1 MKQNLFDRSLYN
13 DLKTGA
19 YYTDADHA
27 YRLGQM
33 FEFSSES
40 CVLEPCFGDAKAVE
54 AFLKGTRGNKS
65 EVKKFGVEMNPESF
79 ESAKD
84 HFDYALNEDF
94 LKGVRI
100 TPKAFS
106 LIFTNPPYG
115 ECNEGKD
122 RLETE
127 FLKRFY
133 SYLMPGGILVLIIP
147 RSCMED
153 KNFIRDYAAR
163 FETKAIYRF
172 DDKEYEKYHQYVFIA
187 TRRDSIGVLRTK
199 LESLRDRIYKDQFP
213 YIPQVE
219 TYQGE
224 IYQVPETANEK
235 VALFTGVKFDYG
247 KAAENLQHSSLF
259 EKLAEATVSPYYALK
274 VGDPPL
280 PLKKDLLYLA
290 AIAGAGEGVA
300 GREEDGD
307 VHLQRGVVKPEK
319 FTHYETTESGSEVM
333 VETTK
338 SVVTI
343 NLIDSFGNIR
353 TLR

>member
-13 DLKTGA
+13 DLKVGA

-27 YRLGQM
+27 YRLGQL
-33 FEFSSES
+33 FEFSSEA
-40 CVLEPCFGDAKAVE
+40 CLLEPCFGDAKALE
-54 AFLKGTRGNKS
+54 AFLKGTHGDKS

-79 ESAKD
+79 EGAKD
-84 HFDYALNEDF
+84 FFDYALNEDF

-147 RSCMED
+147 RACMED

-172 DDKEYEKYHQYVFIA
+172 DDKEYEKYHQYAFIA
-187 TRRDSIGVLRTK
+187 TRRKQIGVLRTE
-199 LESLRDRIYKDQFP
+199 LELLRDKIHENQFP
-213 YIPQVE
+213 YVPQDKK
-219 TYQGE
+219 YQGVV
-224 IYQVPETANEK
+224 YKVPETTDEN
-235 VALFTGVKFDYG
+235 VTLFTGVKFDYER
-247 KAAENLQHSSLF
+247 AAENLQHSSLF

-300 GREEDGD
+300 GKEEDGD
-307 VHLQRGVVKPEK
+307 VHLQRGVVRPES
-319 FTHYETTESGSEVM
+319 FTHYEATESGDTVM
-333 VETTK
+333 VETIRN
-338 SVVTI
+338 VVTI
-343 NLIDSFGNIR
+343 NLIDAFGNIR
-353 TLR
+353 TLK